1 MEIKVTMLGTS
12 GSSPTKKRSMPGIA
26 LTYNGGVYL
35 FDCGEAS
42 QMQMIKY
49 GINFSRINAIFIS
62 HAHGD
67 HIIGIAGLIRTMA
80 MNRRSS
86 DLDIF
91 IPRGYEKTVK
101 ALISFD
107 KALMTYKINVH
118 GIGAGRVYRGKG
130 FSVSA
135 FGLNHTIPSCG
146 YVFKEDDKHRFIE
159 DKAKKLGIKGEMYSK
174 LQKNGSMKI
183 NGKRIT
189 LQSVT
194 RIQKG
199 KAFVYAG
206 DSRPSKATVAASKN
220 ADLLVHE
227 SSYSSSEKHLAE
239 ERKHSTSQEAAQ
251 VAKAAKVK
259 RLVLTHISARHS
271 SVDELEKEARKVFKN
286 TKVAEDGDII
296 IL

>member
-12 GSSPTKKRSMPGIA
+12 GSSPTKTRSMPGIA
-26 LTYNGGVYL
+26 LTYNGSVYL

-80 MNRRSS
+80 MNRRSA

-91 IPRGYEKTVK
+91 IPKGYEKTVK
-101 ALISFD
+101 TLISFD
-107 KALMTYKINVH
+107 RALMTYKINVH
-118 GIGAGRVYRGKG
+118 GIGTGTLYRGKG
-130 FSVSA
+130 FSVSV
-135 FGLNHTIPSCG
+135 FRLNHTVPSCG
-146 YVFKEDDKHRFIE
+146 YVFREDDRYRFIV
-159 DKAKKLGIKGEMYSK
+159 DRARKLGIEGEMYSK
-174 LQKNGSMKI
+174 LQKKGALKI
-183 NGKRIT
+183 NGRRIT
-189 LQSVT
+189 LESVT
-194 RIQKG
+194 KVQKG

-206 DSRPSKATVAASKN
+206 DSRPSRSTVMASKN

-227 SSYSSSEKHLAE
+227 SSYSSSEKHLAQ
-239 ERKHSTSQEAAQ
+239 ERKHSTSEEAAQ
-251 VAKAAKVK
+251 VARKAKVK

-271 SVDELEKEARKVFKN
+271 SVDDLEREAHRIFKN
-286 TKVAEDGDII
+286 AQVAEDGDII